1 MKLNK
6 DNCIATC
13 SDQQSNAILE
23 AMTWDSSFP
32 KARVIE
38 VPKVWRENGK
48 QYKVDF
54 VTISAG
60 PFSALEGIDF
70 TVKAPRGCSVNCH
83 WTNRIE
89 YYD

>member
-6 DNCIATC
+6 DNCRLSFYNDWEGTAH
-13 SDQQSNAILE
+13 LE
-23 AMTWDSSFP
+23 AMTRDSSFH

-54 VTISAG
+54 VAIMG
-60 PFSALEGIDF
+60 LEDVDF
-70 TVKAPRGCSVNCH
+70 IVKAPRGCSVCCGCASK
-83 WTNRIE
+83 IE